1 MPIAERS
8 DLVATINEFVISGV
22 IRQAADWAGKAG
34 APGRIGVNL
43 SHAQLMAGNVVE
55 LMQKNLARHAVAA
68 DQLQVEV
75 RESDLLNKSRE
86 VFDVIHQLKG
96 LGVRFAIDQFG
107 TGAFSVALLEE
118 LPLDAVKIERAR
130 VNGPRRDTRSD
141 AIGSGIVAIVRRL
154 DMSVTA
160 VGIESDTDIRRL
172 RNWGCDEF
180 QGNLFSVPVPAS
192 KLTDVVLPGI
202 IDRYRRAAT
211 AQATDSGVFSLDMR
225 PESRL
230 LKA

>member
-22 IRQAADWAGKAG
+22 IRQAADWAEKAG

-43 SHAQLMAGNVVE
+43 SHAQLMAGNVVD
-55 LMQKNLARHAVAA
+55 LMQKYLAHHGVAA
-68 DQLQVEV
+68 DRLQVEV
-75 RESDLLNKSRE
+75 RESDLVNKSRE

-107 TGAFSVALLEE
+107 RGAFSVALLEE

-130 VNGPRRDTRSD
+130 VNGPGRDIRSD
-141 AIGSGIVAIVRRL
+141 AISSGIVAIVRRL

-160 VGIESDTDIRRL
+160 VGIESDADIRRL
-172 RNWGCDEF
+172 RNWGCDQF
-180 QGNLFSVPVPAS
+180 QGNLFSGPVPAAE
-192 KLTDVVLPGI
+192 LTDAVVPGI
-202 IDRYRRAAT
+202 SERFRLAAT
-211 AQATDSGVFSLDMR
+211 AQATDSGVFSLDLR
-225 PESRL
+225 PESRPL
-230 LKA
+230 RT